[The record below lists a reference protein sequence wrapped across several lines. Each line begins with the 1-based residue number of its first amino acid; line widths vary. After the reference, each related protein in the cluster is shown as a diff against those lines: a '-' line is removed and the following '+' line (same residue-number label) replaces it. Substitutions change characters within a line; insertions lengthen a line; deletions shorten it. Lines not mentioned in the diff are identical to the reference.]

1 MEFNYWFNKGYSLS
15 NDHTNQWKQKRT
27 SKEIFL
33 KYSSSFLHLFIIYS
47 SYIHHI
53 FIIYSSYIHH
63 IFISSSSPAHN
74 LSNDVKIGFQL
85 LLNIDLHTFLY
96 HLLTSFHHFSLNTD
110 SNAPILGS
118 FSSSSSP
125 LLLIYLFICSSVHL
139 LISSSLL
146 HLLFIS
152 SSSPRHYLSN
162 DVKIGFQLLLNV
174 DLSTF
179 LYHLSIYSSSLL
191 LHLFFIS

>member
-1 MEFNYWFNKGYSLS
+1 MALNGIQLLVQQGLFSFERSHKPMETKKNV
-15 NDHTNQWKQKRT
+15 KRN
-27 SKEIFL
+27 IFEVFFL
-33 KYSSSFLHLFIIYS
+33 FSSSIHHLFIIYS

-53 FIIYSSYIHH
+53 FIIYSSYIHL
-63 IFISSSSPAHN
+63 IFISSSPLSYLLVN

-139 LISSSLL
+139 LISSSV
-146 HLLFIS
+146 HLFIS
-152 SSSPRHYLSN
+152 SSA
-162 DVKIGFQLLLNV
+162 DLL
-174 DLSTF
+174 
-179 LYHLSIYSSSLL
+179 IC
-191 LHLFFIS
+191 

>member
-15 NDHTNQWKQKRT
+15 NDHTSLVNGNKKER

-47 SYIHHI
+47 LHLIHHI

-96 HLLTSFHHFSLNTD
+96 HLFTSFHH
-110 SNAPILGS
+110 
-118 FSSSSSP
+118 
-125 LLLIYLFICSSVHL
+125 LLLIYVTVILFILCSVISVCYLFIVSVVFICSIV
-139 LISSSLL
+139 
-146 HLLFIS
+146 FIYFTHCK
-152 SSSPRHYLSN
+152 P
-162 DVKIGFQLLLNV
+162 
-174 DLSTF
+174 
-179 LYHLSIYSSSLL
+179 
-191 LHLFFIS
+191 